1 MRKYRDREYL
11 HRRLSM
17 NSLCIKN
24 LRGLALFF
32 SFMAAYAS
40 WPVTAQTEFG
50 IRANS
55 ADLQN
60 EYQKELDKWMLQ
72 AYEGDRDA
80 QFKVGV
86 LFSSDQFN
94 SADEEQAVYWY
105 TQAARQGH
113 VLAQFNLGHHFL
125 TGEGV
130 QRDENT
136 AMNWWLKA
144 AQQDH
149 ALAAFNVG
157 RAYYLGI
164 GLKEDHTLARYWF
177 ERAAQNREP
186 KSIEILE
193 KLGWAKKGQYVAAD
207 TPVAP
212 PKSATSAIAN
222 NSETPAFGASS
233 SSVIESAAASVA
245 TPNATSNEPQ
255 TIASIDAEENDSLGQ
270 NVIVSSAAVEQAA
283 AQTETAT
290 TEVKHPLAIYTDPAK
305 RSVLVTILDDRDG
318 IEIVSQDDDWVVV
331 TRDAGLPVWVHENF
345 IKIDGD
351 RGDITGSNV
360 NARSVPLIASGTVVG
375 QLNKGERVV
384 VLDTQNEW
392 YRVQSPT
399 RFRGWS
405 KTGDFNAKPSVSV
418 STGSVEASS
427 PQASITT
434 AIETDSN
441 TGTII
446 ESASSATTKPAVT
459 STTKKFDVTDIGD
472 TNVWLFSQAPESYTL
487 QLASFDDPAKSKEFE
502 SRKKFE
508 DDPKLRRFI
517 SNNNG
522 IEWIYYLYGSYSDRS
537 VAESDRER
545 IKQNRAWIRSFGR
558 LQQNRCLAWK
568 KQVPAPRELNTY
580 CVQ

>member
-80 QFKVGV
+80 QFKVG
-86 LFSSDQFN
+86 
-94 SADEEQAVYWY
+94 
-105 TQAARQGH
+105 
-113 VLAQFNLGHHFL
+113 FNLGHHFL

-290 TEVKHPLAIYTDPAK
+290 TEIKHPLAIYTENCQPRRRLGCGYA
-305 RSVLVTILDDRDG
+305 RCRL
-318 IEIVSQDDDWVVV
+318 
-331 TRDAGLPVWVHENF
+331 AGLGP
-345 IKIDGD
+345 
-351 RGDITGSNV
+351 
-360 NARSVPLIASGTVVG
+360 
-375 QLNKGERVV
+375 
-384 VLDTQNEW
+384 
-392 YRVQSPT
+392 
-399 RFRGWS
+399 
-405 KTGDFNAKPSVSV
+405 
-418 STGSVEASS
+418 
-427 PQASITT
+427 
-434 AIETDSN
+434 
-441 TGTII
+441 
-446 ESASSATTKPAVT
+446 
-459 STTKKFDVTDIGD
+459 
-472 TNVWLFSQAPESYTL
+472 
-487 QLASFDDPAKSKEFE
+487 
-502 SRKKFE
+502 
-508 DDPKLRRFI
+508 
-517 SNNNG
+517 
-522 IEWIYYLYGSYSDRS
+522 
-537 VAESDRER
+537 
-545 IKQNRAWIRSFGR
+545 
-558 LQQNRCLAWK
+558 
-568 KQVPAPRELNTY
+568 
-580 CVQ
+580 